1 MYTRW
6 IQTITGPLIKR
17 IDALAGR
24 LEATEARLLAVE
36 EGLRA
41 MRQAAEPP
49 PAPKGRAVRRKRVD
63 LRIVE
68 PEADPDP
75 DRS

>member
-1 MYTRW
+1 MYSKW

-17 IDALAGR
+17 IDALTGR
-24 LEATEARLLAVE
+24 LEAAEARLITVE
-36 EGLRA
+36 EELRA

-49 PAPKGRAVRRKRVD
+49 PAPKGRAVRRKRTD
-63 LRIVE
+63 HLRVVE
-68 PEADPDP
+68 MEPDP